1 MSAKKHGFP
10 DYSHINEDDIR
21 TIPDF
26 YDNLYP
32 SNDSQSEFTNSVLSG
47 KGKNIKK
54 PRNNKKT
61 KDNTSQN

>member
-32 SNDSQSEFTNSVLSG
+32 SNDSQSEFTNSISTRQT
-47 KGKNIKK
+47 KNIKK
-54 PRNNKKT
+54 TRNNKKI
-61 KDNTSQN
+61 KENTSKN

>member
-32 SNDSQSEFTNSVLSG
+32 SNDLQAEFTNSVSTR
-47 KGKNIKK
+47 KVKNVKK
-54 PRNNKKT
+54 PRNNKKI
-61 KDNTSQN
+61 KENTSEN